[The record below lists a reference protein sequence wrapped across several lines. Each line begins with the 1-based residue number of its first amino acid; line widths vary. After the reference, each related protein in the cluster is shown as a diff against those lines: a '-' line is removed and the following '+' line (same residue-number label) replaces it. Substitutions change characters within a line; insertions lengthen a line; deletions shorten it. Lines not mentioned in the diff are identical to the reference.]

1 MIDATV
7 ANFETEVVEASNT
20 VPVLVD
26 LWAPWCGPCRALGPI
41 LEKLEV
47 AYQGRFKL
55 VKINTEE
62 EQELAAAFGVRS
74 IPMVML
80 LKDGQ
85 PVDGFVGALPE
96 GQIREFLDK
105 HVPDTAPEQADEAEP
120 SDAEAESA
128 PALPLLEKL
137 QQDLSTN
144 PANDNARKAYVELL
158 LKDGRTADA
167 KLAFEPIAGKA
178 LADARIQA
186 LADWLSAAQA
196 APGLPPVAAL
206 QASIA
211 ANKRDFDAR
220 FGRARALLAHN
231 QWTMAMD
238 ELLEI
243 IMRDKGW
250 NDQAARK
257 LIVAV
262 LELLTPPKPKKQDA
276 VPGQA
281 AGGIELLGKS
291 SAEQDEATAMVNSY
305 RRRLSMALN

>member
-47 AYQGRFKL
+47 AYEGRFKL

-120 SDAEAESA
+120 SDAETESA
-128 PALPLLEKL
+128 PAPPLLEKL
-137 QQDLSTN
+137 QQDLATN

-186 LADWLSAAQA
+186 LADWLAAAQA

-220 FGRARALLAHN
+220 YALAQQHMAAQ
-231 QWTMAMD
+231 QWTAALD
-238 ELLEI
+238 ELLDI
-243 IMRDKGW
+243 LMRDKSW
-250 NDQAARK
+250 SEDRARK
-257 LIVAV
+257 TFVNI
-262 LELLTPPKPKKQDA
+262 LELMTPADAPKPA
-276 VPGQA
+276 PGQPPVTDPTV
-281 AGGIELLGKS
+281 E
-291 SAEQDEATAMVNSY
+291 SY
-305 RRRLSMALN
+305 RRRLSMTVLS

>member
-7 ANFETEVVEASNT
+7 ANFETEVVEASHT

-105 HVPDTAPEQADEAEP
+105 HVPDSAPEQADEVEP

-137 QQDLSTN
+137 QQDLATN

-186 LADWLSAAQA
+186 LADWLCAAQA

-206 QASIA
+206 QSSIA

-220 FGRARALLAHN
+220 YALAQQHMAAQ
-231 QWTMAMD
+231 QWTAALD
-238 ELLEI
+238 ELLDI
-243 IMRDKGW
+243 LMRDKSW
-250 NDQAARK
+250 SEDRARK
-257 LIVAV
+257 TFVNI
-262 LELLTPPKPKKQDA
+262 LELMTPADAPKPA
-276 VPGQA
+276 PGQPPVTDPTV
-281 AGGIELLGKS
+281 E
-291 SAEQDEATAMVNSY
+291 SY
-305 RRRLSMALN
+305 RRRLSMTVLS

>member
-47 AYQGRFKL
+47 AYEGRFKL

-105 HVPDTAPEQADEAEP
+105 HVPDAAPDQADDAEP
-120 SDAEAESA
+120 SDAEDPSA
-128 PALPLLEKL
+128 PALPPLEKL
-137 QQDLSTN
+137 QQDLATN
-144 PANDNARKAYVELL
+144 PANDAARKDYVELL
-158 LKDGRTADA
+158 LKDGRTAEA
-167 KLAFEPIAGKA
+167 GMAFEPMAGKA

-186 LADWLSAAQA
+186 LGDWLAAAQA
-196 APGLPPVAAL
+196 APGLPTVAAL

-220 FGRARALLAHN
+220 YALAQQHMAAQ
-231 QWTMAMD
+231 QWTAALD
-238 ELLEI
+238 ELLDI
-243 IMRDKGW
+243 LMRDKSW
-250 NDQAARK
+250 SEDRARK
-257 LIVAV
+257 TFVNI
-262 LELLTPPKPKKQDA
+262 LELMTPTEAPKPA
-276 VPGQA
+276 PGQPPVTDPTV
-281 AGGIELLGKS
+281 E
-291 SAEQDEATAMVNSY
+291 SY
-305 RRRLSMALN
+305 RRRLSMTVLS

>member
-47 AYQGRFKL
+47 AYEGRFKL

-105 HVPDTAPEQADEAEP
+105 HVPDSAPEQADDAEP

-128 PALPLLEKL
+128 PALPPLEKL
-137 QQDLSTN
+137 QQDLATN
-144 PANDNARKAYVELL
+144 PANDTARKAYVELL

-167 KLAFEPIAGKA
+167 ALAFEPLAGKA

-186 LADWLSAAQA
+186 LSDWLAAAQA

-220 FGRARALLAHN
+220 YALAQQHMAAQ
-231 QWTMAMD
+231 QWTAALD
-238 ELLEI
+238 ELLDI
-243 IMRDKGW
+243 LMRDKNW
-250 NDQAARK
+250 SEDRARK
-257 LIVAV
+257 TFVNI
-262 LELLTPPKPKKQDA
+262 LELMTPADAPKPT
-276 VPGQA
+276 PGQPP
-281 AGGIELLGKS
+281 
-291 SAEQDEATAMVNSY
+291 ATDPTVESY
-305 RRRLSMALN
+305 RRRLSMTVLS

>member
-47 AYQGRFKL
+47 AYAGRFKL

-105 HVPDTAPEQADEAEP
+105 HVPDSVPEAADDAEP
-120 SDAEAESA
+120 DDVAAEAA
-128 PALPLLEKL
+128 PALPPLEKL
-137 QQDLSTN
+137 QQDLATN
-144 PANDNARKAYVELL
+144 PANDSARKEYVELL
-158 LKDGRTADA
+158 LGAGRTADA
-167 KLAFEPIAGKA
+167 ALAFEPIAGKA

-186 LADWLSAAQA
+186 LADWLVAAQA
-196 APGLPPVAAL
+196 APRLPAVAAL

-220 FGRARALLAHN
+220 YALAQQHMAGQ
-231 QWTMAMD
+231 QWPAALD

-243 IMRDKGW
+243 LMRDKSW
-250 NDQAARK
+250 SEDRARK
-257 LIVAV
+257 TFVSI
-262 LELLTPPKPKKQDA
+262 LELMTPAHAPKP
-276 VPGQA
+276 A
-281 AGGIELLGKS
+281 AG
-291 SAEQDEATAMVNSY
+291 QPPATDPTVESY
-305 RRRLSMALN
+305 RRRLSMTVLS

>member
-7 ANFETEVVEASNT
+7 ANFETEVVEASHT

-47 AYQGRFKL
+47 AYEGRFKL

-105 HVPDTAPEQADEAEP
+105 HVPDTAPEQTDGAEP
-120 SDAEAESA
+120 SDAKAASA

-137 QQDLSTN
+137 QQDLATN

-220 FGRARALLAHN
+220 YALAQQHMAAQ
-231 QWTMAMD
+231 QWTAALD
-238 ELLEI
+238 ELLDI
-243 IMRDKGW
+243 LMRDKSW
-250 NDQAARK
+250 SEDRARK
-257 LIVAV
+257 TFVNI
-262 LELLTPPKPKKQDA
+262 LELMTPADAPKPA
-276 VPGQA
+276 PGQPPVTDPTV
-281 AGGIELLGKS
+281 E
-291 SAEQDEATAMVNSY
+291 SY
-305 RRRLSMALN
+305 RRRLSMTVLS

>member
-47 AYQGRFKL
+47 AYAGRFKL

-105 HVPDTAPEQADEAEP
+105 HVPDTAPEQGDAAAEQ
-120 SDAEAESA
+120 AEAEA
-128 PALPLLEKL
+128 DPGPALSPLEKL
-137 QQDLSTN
+137 QQDLATN
-144 PANDNARKAYVELL
+144 PANDTARKAYVELL
-158 LKDGRTADA
+158 LKAGRTADA
-167 KLAFEPIAGKA
+167 KLAFEPLAGKV
-178 LADARIQA
+178 LGDARIQA
-186 LADWLSAAQA
+186 LADWLAAAQA
-196 APGLPPVAAL
+196 APTLPAVAAL

-211 ANKRDFDAR
+211 TNKRDFDAR
-220 FGRARALLAHN
+220 YALAQQHMAAQ
-231 QWTMAMD
+231 QWTAALD

-243 IMRDKGW
+243 LMRDKSW
-250 NDQAARK
+250 NDDRARK
-257 LIVAV
+257 TFVSI
-262 LELLTPPKPKKQDA
+262 LELMTPADAPKPA
-276 VPGQA
+276 PGQPPVTDPTV
-281 AGGIELLGKS
+281 E
-291 SAEQDEATAMVNSY
+291 SY
-305 RRRLSMALN
+305 RRRLSMTVLS

>member
-47 AYQGRFKL
+47 AYEGRFKL
-55 VKINTEE
+55 VKINTED

-105 HVPDTAPEQADEAEP
+105 HVPDTAPEQTEDAAEQ
-120 SDAEAESA
+120 AEAEQQVGPTLS
-128 PALPLLEKL
+128 PLEQL
-137 QQDLSTN
+137 QQDLATN
-144 PANDNARKAYVELL
+144 PANDTARKTYVELL
-158 LKDGRTADA
+158 LKAGRTADA

-186 LADWLSAAQA
+186 LADWLSAAQT
-196 APGLPPVAAL
+196 APGLPAIAAL

-220 FGRARALLAHN
+220 YALAQQHMAAQ
-231 QWTMAMD
+231 QWTAALD
-238 ELLEI
+238 ELLDI
-243 IMRDKGW
+243 LMRDKSW
-250 NDQAARK
+250 SEDRARK
-257 LIVAV
+257 TFVNI
-262 LELLTPPKPKKQDA
+262 LELMTPTEAPKPA
-276 VPGQA
+276 PGQPPVTDPTV
-281 AGGIELLGKS
+281 E
-291 SAEQDEATAMVNSY
+291 SY
-305 RRRLSMALN
+305 RRRLSMTVLS

>member
-47 AYQGRFKL
+47 AYEGRFKL

-105 HVPDTAPEQADEAEP
+105 HVPDAAPDQADDAEP
-120 SDAEAESA
+120 SDAEDPSA
-128 PALPLLEKL
+128 PALPPLEKL
-137 QQDLSTN
+137 QQDLATN
-144 PANDNARKAYVELL
+144 PANDAARKDYVELL
-158 LKDGRTADA
+158 LKDGRTAEA
-167 KLAFEPIAGKA
+167 AMAFEPMAGKA

-186 LADWLSAAQA
+186 LGDWLAAAQA
-196 APGLPPVAAL
+196 APGLPTVAAL

-220 FGRARALLAHN
+220 YALAQRHMASQ
-231 QWTMAMD
+231 QWTAALD
-238 ELLEI
+238 ELLDI
-243 IMRDKGW
+243 LMRDKTW
-250 NDQAARK
+250 SEDRARK
-257 LIVAV
+257 TFVNI
-262 LELLTPPKPKKQDA
+262 LELMTPAHAPKP
-276 VPGQA
+276 A
-281 AGGIELLGKS
+281 AGQPPVTDPTVE
-291 SAEQDEATAMVNSY
+291 SY
-305 RRRLSMALN
+305 RRRLSMTVLS

>member
-47 AYQGRFKL
+47 AYEGRFKL

-80 LKDGQ
+80 LKNGQ

-105 HVPDTAPEQADEAEP
+105 HVPDTAPDQGDEAP
-120 SDAEAESA
+120 APEAGA
-128 PALPLLEKL
+128 AAGPALSPLEKL
-137 QQDLSTN
+137 QQDLAAN
-144 PANDNARKAYVELL
+144 PANETARKTYVELL
-158 LKDGRTADA
+158 LKDGRTAEA
-167 KLAFEPIAGKA
+167 KMAFEPLAGKA

-186 LADWLSAAQA
+186 LGDWLAAAQA
-196 APGLPPVAAL
+196 APGLPAVEAL

-220 FGRARALLAHN
+220 YALAQQHMAAQ
-231 QWTMAMD
+231 QWTAALD
-238 ELLEI
+238 ELLDI
-243 IMRDKGW
+243 LMRDKIW
-250 NDQAARK
+250 SDDRARK
-257 LIVAV
+257 TFVNI
-262 LELLTPPKPKKQDA
+262 LELMTPADAPKPA
-276 VPGQA
+276 PGQPP
-281 AGGIELLGKS
+281 
-291 SAEQDEATAMVNSY
+291 ATDPTVESY
-305 RRRLSMALN
+305 RRRLSMTVLS

>member
-47 AYQGRFKL
+47 AYEGRFKL

-80 LKDGQ
+80 LKNGQ

-105 HVPDTAPEQADEAEP
+105 HVPDTAPDQGDEAP
-120 SDAEAESA
+120 APEAGA
-128 PALPLLEKL
+128 AAGPALSPLEKL
-137 QQDLSTN
+137 QQDLAAN
-144 PANDNARKAYVELL
+144 PANETARKTYVELL
-158 LKDGRTADA
+158 LKDGRTAEA
-167 KLAFEPIAGKA
+167 KMAFEPLAGKA

-186 LADWLSAAQA
+186 LGDWLAAAQA
-196 APGLPPVAAL
+196 APGLPAVEAL
-206 QASIA
+206 QASIS

-220 FGRARALLAHN
+220 YALAQQHMAAQ
-231 QWTMAMD
+231 QWTAALD
-238 ELLEI
+238 ELLDI
-243 IMRDKGW
+243 LMRDKTW
-250 NDQAARK
+250 SDDRARK
-257 LIVAV
+257 TFVNI
-262 LELLTPPKPKKQDA
+262 LELMTPADAPKPA
-276 VPGQA
+276 PGQPP
-281 AGGIELLGKS
+281 
-291 SAEQDEATAMVNSY
+291 ATDPTVESY
-305 RRRLSMALN
+305 RRRLSMTVLS

>member
-47 AYQGRFKL
+47 AYAGRFKL

-96 GQIREFLDK
+96 GQIRAFLDK
-105 HVPDTAPEQADEAEP
+105 HVPETAPEADQ
-120 SDAEAESA
+120 AEAPADATPEPG
-128 PALPLLEKL
+128 PALSPLEKL
-137 QQDLSTN
+137 QQDLATN
-144 PANDNARKAYVELL
+144 PANDTARKAYVELL

-167 KLAFEPIAGKA
+167 KMAFEPLVGKA
-178 LADARIQA
+178 LGDARIQA
-186 LADWLSAAQA
+186 LADWLTAAQA
-196 APGLPPVAAL
+196 APGLPAAAAL

-220 FGRARALLAHN
+220 YALAQQHMAAQ
-231 QWTMAMD
+231 QWAAALD

-243 IMRDKGW
+243 LMRDKAW
-250 NDQAARK
+250 NDDRARK
-257 LIVAV
+257 TFVSI
-262 LELLTPPKPKKQDA
+262 LELMTPADAPKPA
-276 VPGQA
+276 PGQPPVTDPTV
-281 AGGIELLGKS
+281 E
-291 SAEQDEATAMVNSY
+291 SY
-305 RRRLSMALN
+305 RRRLSMTVLS